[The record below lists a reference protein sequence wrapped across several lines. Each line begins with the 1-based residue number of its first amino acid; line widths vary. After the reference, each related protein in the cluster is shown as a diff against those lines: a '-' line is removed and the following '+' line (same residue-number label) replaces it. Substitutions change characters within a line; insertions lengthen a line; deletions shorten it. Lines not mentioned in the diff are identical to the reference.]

1 MFDEL
6 LPWIVCIVILVSLAL
21 ILLGKKEF
29 RESHGT
35 EIVTTL
41 GILGT
46 FIGISISL
54 YELGSSKDVISSLP
68 TFISGLKFAFIAST
82 VGVLSAVILRVIQYF
97 SHSQKENENSTAN
110 QNSNNNNLEILNEL
124 KNLNRGLVGSEEG
137 TLLTQLKLQRQE
149 FNDQLTKL
157 RSSFNDFATHM
168 VENNQKAFIEALKQA
183 ISDFNKNLTDQFGE
197 NFKQLNSAVEKL
209 VIWQQQYKEQLEMLI
224 IEEQKSANS
233 MALASQSYQDL
244 VSNSLVFTQVAKDL
258 FELLPNMKEMT
269 ETLFVQS
276 KSLADVLVTMK
287 DVTPQFENKVNLML
301 TQLDEGINKLV
312 VNVTAKIEQEITT
325 TVNTIGAN
333 YSSVVANHNESIRSH
348 SASVQATT
356 NDLKQTLNQT
366 IVDHNAQVNK
376 FVDELK
382 SGYSSVVANHTDSV
396 KNFTSTIQSSTSEL
410 KELLSSTIRDN
421 QRIVNSGLEESLSKI
436 REGITT
442 LDKGLEK
449 ELTRS
454 LESLSHQLASLSA
467 KFVEDYTP
475 LTEKLRD
482 IVRIASSVQK

>member
-1 MFDEL
+1 MFDEI
-6 LPWIVCIVILVSLAL
+6 LPWIVCLVILVSFAL

-46 FIGISISL
+46 FIGISMSL

-68 TFISGLKFAFIAST
+68 TFISGLKFAFLAST
-82 VGVLSAVILRVIQYF
+82 FGVLSAVILRIIQYF
-97 SHSQKENENSTAN
+97 SKSEVENFVKNEN
-110 QNSNNNNLEILNEL
+110 QNTNANNLEIINEL

-137 TLLTQLKLQRQE
+137 TLLTQMKLQRQE

-157 RSSFNDFATHM
+157 RNSFNDFATHM

-209 VIWQQQYKEQLEMLI
+209 VIWQQQYKEQLETLI
-224 IEEQKSANS
+224 AEEQKTASS
-233 MALASQSYQDL
+233 MAVASQSYQELVNNSVVFSKVATDL
-244 VSNSLVFTQVAKDL
+244 HQ
-258 FELLPNMKEMT
+258 LLPSMKEMT

-276 KSLADVLVTMK
+276 RSLAEVLVTMK
-287 DVTPQFENKVNLML
+287 EVTPQFESKVNLML
-301 TQLDEGINKLV
+301 TQLDDGINKLV

-348 SASVQATT
+348 SANVQSIT
-356 NDLKQTLNQT
+356 NELKQTLNQT
-366 IVDHNAQVNK
+366 VIDHNSQVTR
-376 FVDELK
+376 FIDELK
-382 SGYSSVVANHTDSV
+382 NGYSSVVANHTDSV

-421 QRIVNSGLEESLSKI
+421 QKIVNSGLEDSLSKI
-436 REGITT
+436 REGVTT

-449 ELTRS
+449 ELSRS